1 MFVTHPF
8 ALKLSAG
15 GRSVAGIGLRAA
27 FALGFYA
34 AACWA
39 AQTPATSS
47 ALQSAEMLQAA
58 GNLPEAIAAYQ
69 QALKENP
76 RNEAVELGLAGAY
89 RKVHNIEEA
98 RAVLEKARRH
108 HPQSAAVL
116 AVTGDLEIEAQ
127 SYSAAITVLRGAVAL
142 APGDL
147 RVRNLLASAYLSK
160 SEKELALGQLKEV
173 LAKDPEN
180 VPAHFLRA
188 EVYAD
193 QNENEKGLTDAE
205 SVFAAQPG
213 NPRGRTLLAKILV
226 RLKQCK
232 RAVSLLRPAAN
243 PPQLDTEAL
252 FLVGNAYECAG
263 QTELAKKARD
273 EFAEASQADRKRAE
287 DEVQSKHYV
296 EQANELAVKG
306 RLTEALVL
314 VQSGLERDP
323 QNGFAYS
330 QQAKIYFSMHQS
342 EQAREAITKALSI
355 QPYQPDFL
363 YVLGIIEESAG
374 NFDVAL
380 SAFEKITRI
389 NPKESDAYFEIG
401 KICTKR
407 GQNAKALAAFRTA
420 VELAPDDPEYKK
432 ALADAAKHP

>member
-1 MFVTHPF
+1 MSAPVPF
-8 ALKLSAG
+8 ALKLPTGWRSA
-15 GRSVAGIGLRAA
+15 AGIGLRAA
-27 FALGFYA
+27 FVLAFCA

-39 AQTPATSS
+39 QAPATSG
-47 ALQSAEMLQAA
+47 ALQSAERLQVA
-58 GNLPEAIAAYQ
+58 GKLPEAIAAYQ
-69 QALKENP
+69 QALKQNP
-76 RNEAVELGLAGAY
+76 RNQAAELGLADAY

-98 RAVLEKARRH
+98 RAVLQKARRH

-116 AVTGDLEIEAQ
+116 AVTGDLELEAQ
-127 SYSAAITVLRGAVAL
+127 SYSAAISTLRGAVAL

-147 RVRNLLASAYLSK
+147 RVRTLLASAYLSK
-160 SEKELALGQLKEV
+160 GEKELALEQLNKA
-173 LAKDPEN
+173 LAKDSEN

-188 EVYAD
+188 EVYTD
-193 QNENEKGLTDAE
+193 QNENEKALRDAE

-226 RLKQCK
+226 RLKQCE
-232 RAVSLLRPAAN
+232 RAANLLRLAAN
-243 PPQLDTEAL
+243 PLQLDTEAL
-252 FLVGNAYECAG
+252 FLLGNAYECAR

-296 EQANELAVKG
+296 EQANELAVRG
-306 RLTEALVL
+306 NFAEALEL
-314 VQSGLERDP
+314 LQSGLERNA

-330 QQAKIYFSMHQS
+330 QQAKIYFSMHQP
-342 EQAREAITKALSI
+342 EQARKAITEALAI

-374 NFDVAL
+374 NFDAAL
-380 SAFEKITRI
+380 SAFEKITEI
-389 NPKESDAYFEIG
+389 NPKESDVYFEVG
-401 KICTKR
+401 KICAKR
-407 GQNAKALAAFRTA
+407 GENAKALAAFRTA

-432 ALADAAKHP
+432 ALADAAKHR

>member
-1 MFVTHPF
+1 MFVALPF
-8 ALKLSAG
+8 VLKLLVG
-15 GRSVAGIGLRAA
+15 WRSVAGTGLRAA
-27 FALGFYA
+27 FVLAFCTA
-34 AACWA
+34 PCWA
-39 AQTPATSS
+39 QAPATSG
-47 ALQSAEMLQAA
+47 ALPSAETLQAA
-58 GNLPEAIAAYQ
+58 GKLPEAIAAYQ
-69 QALKENP
+69 QALKHNP
-76 RNEAVELGLAGAY
+76 RNEAAELGLADAY

-98 RAVLEKARRH
+98 RAVLRRARRH

-116 AVTGDLEIEAQ
+116 AVTGDLEMEAQ
-127 SYSAAITVLRGAVAL
+127 SYTAAIAALRGAVAV

-160 SEKELALGQLKEV
+160 GEKELALGQLNQV
-173 LAKDPEN
+173 LAKDAEN
-180 VPAHFLRA
+180 APAHFLRA

-193 QNENEKGLTDAE
+193 QNQNERALTDAE
-205 SVFAAQPG
+205 SVFAAQTG

-226 RLKQCK
+226 RLKQCE
-232 RAVSLLRPAAN
+232 RAANLLRPAAN
-243 PPQLDTEAL
+243 PPPLDTEAL
-252 FLVGNAYECAG
+252 FLLGNAYECAG

-306 RLTEALVL
+306 RFTEALSL
-314 VQSGLERDP
+314 LQSGLERNP
-323 QNGFAYS
+323 QNGFVYS
-330 QQAKIYFSMHQS
+330 QQAKIYFSMHQP
-342 EQAREAITKALSI
+342 EQAREAITKALAI

-363 YVLGIIEESAG
+363 YVLGVTEESAG

-380 SAFEKITRI
+380 SAFEKITKI

-407 GQNAKALAAFRTA
+407 GESAKALAAFRTA

-432 ALADAAKHP
+432 ALADAAKHR